1 MIDGY
6 GISEVLVGGFCARH
20 LAEGIARSL
29 PGLKQGYSTWIY
41 YRGLT

>member
-1 MIDGY
+1 MLIQ
-6 GISEVLVGGFCARH
+6 VRRNLARARH